1 MKSKKTIAAWAVV
14 GLSLVALAACGPTTS
29 DSSSEVPGSG
39 TTSGSTSIV
48 NPGPTTRR
56 IVVTLKTY
64 TIPQGSTFFDGC
76 QPSVVYQNDETGEEL
91 EVYNYTNKTKY
102 TITNK
107 DTQET
112 YEAGDAL
119 PTGNYTC
126 DVRYSQ
132 NGYLRSSVNFTVT
145 EATPEV
151 ASEGK
156 GYTTFNVSDLA
167 KYEIQNFDGIE
178 TLGGGGMPATGDVKI
193 LVIPIQFENVKFGDD
208 ALVKSVLNE
217 AFFGESEDTP
227 WESLHSYYK
236 KSSYG
241 KLNIGGIVVDPMT
254 YPVDDRT
261 LDASNT
267 SFSTTVCTW
276 AVNQLKA
283 KGMDMT
289 DYDAD
294 GDGYIDGVEIVY
306 CTSQQ
311 TPGST
316 GDVNTGS
323 NDLWWNFT
331 TNTSSGPNKASPTAH
346 RLFWSRWDFVTNS
359 YYATSTE
366 GISYDGKKVDA
377 HTIIH
382 ETGHMMG
389 APDYYS
395 YDRNEGPAGQVD
407 MMDNNVGDHNA
418 YTKMIYNWVA
428 PRVIDGS
435 SKNFTITLNSFV
447 DTGDFL
453 LVKPTSDPWNE
464 TPYDEYLIL
473 QYYTPTGVNEM
484 DSTGYPEWNQP
495 STGGSGNVYGHG
507 GTYEHPGL
515 QVFHVDT
522 RVAAD
527 FGDLND
533 KGEIID
539 SSVVRKY
546 TDDPQPEA
554 TYDNEGKKYQGAAHR
569 VHDNTPSRST
579 EPDGSPSD
587 ARELQAIFPSG
598 VNSTDTN
605 SYYSSFGDMS
615 HLFGL
620 DSYRETGDNLTT
632 ESYYGG
638 STYSNYRLRDFFPN
652 DLAWNDGST
661 FDWTFSVVDQTDDTI
676 TLHFINTSLN

>member
-14 GLSLVALAACGPTTS
+14 GLSLVALVACGPTTS

-39 TTSGSTSIV
+39 TTSGSTSITTPV
-48 NPGPTTRR
+48 QTTRR

-76 QPSVVYQNDETGEEL
+76 QPSVVYENDETGEEL

-107 DTQET
+107 ETQET

-119 PTGNYTC
+119 PAGTYTC
-126 DVRYSQ
+126 EVRYSQ

-151 ASEGK
+151 AEEGK
-156 GYTTFNVSDLA
+156 GYTTYKVSDLS

-193 LVIPIQFENVKFGDD
+193 LVIPIQFENVKFGYD

-254 YPVDDRT
+254 YPADDRT

-283 KGMDMT
+283 SGMDMT

-306 CTSQQ
+306 CTSNQ

-346 RLFWSRWDFVTNS
+346 RLFWSRWDYVTNS

-366 GISYDGKKVDA
+366 GIAYNGKKVDA

-395 YDRNEGPAGQVD
+395 YDRTEGPAGQVD
-407 MMDNNVGDHNA
+407 MMDNNVGDHNP
-418 YTKMIYNWVA
+418 YSKMLLGWTTPYVVYGNDV
-428 PRVIDGS
+428 
-435 SKNFTITLNSFV
+435 TITLPSSAIEDAFIVLPYEGKTYRV
-447 DTGDFL
+447 DEESGKVLFN
-453 LVKPTSDPWNE
+453 PF
-464 TPYDEYLIL
+464 DEYLIL
-473 QYYTPTGVNEM
+473 DLYSDAGKLRGMDYEGYGAHVVDGV
-484 DSTGYPEWNQP
+484 
-495 STGGSGNVYGHG
+495 GGRLY
-507 GTYEHPGL
+507 
-515 QVFHVDT
+515 HVDA
-522 RVAAD
+522 RL
-527 FGDLND
+527 GL
-533 KGEIID
+533 
-539 SSVVRKY
+539 Y
-546 TDDPQPEA
+546 DPE
-554 TYDNEGKKYQGAAHR
+554 
-569 VHDNTPSRST
+569 
-579 EPDGSPSD
+579 DGSF
-587 ARELQAIFPSG
+587 AIPEDPDSLLDEAYDG
-598 VNSTDTN
+598 RVVQVISNSEEG
-605 SYYSSFGDMS
+605 SYSEEG
-615 HLFGL
+615 FGL
-620 DSYRETGDNLTT
+620 PFFGKYDEIRWITKDRKKVSLSDRPTSSSLFKEGDAFLFK
-632 ESYYGG
+632 
-638 STYSNYRLRDFFPN
+638 NYRTQFVNGRLDCGKDFAYDF
-652 DLAWNDGST
+652 
-661 FDWTFSVVDQTDDTI
+661 VVE
-676 TLHFINTSLN
+676 SLV